1 MQIGP
6 GFLYK
11 PLCIRPGSL
20 QKSLKIGC
28 RVPTKLVVNRAR
40 FPTKIPVSNIR
51 KYKKYNEER
60 ACEHELC
67 QEKIIVA
74 VVRAGHVS
82 TKASGIVVFYVKSM

>member
-1 MQIGP
+1 MLQIGSR
-6 GFLYK
+6 FATKLIVNRAK
-11 PLCIRPGSL
+11 F
-20 QKSLKIGC
+20 
-28 RVPTKLVVNRAR
+28 PTKL
-40 FPTKIPVSNIR
+40 PVSNIR

-67 QEKIIVA
+67 QKKILVA